1 MDIMEK
7 QEHKCLKKESHTS
20 NFVVIWMISM
30 RLAYLI
36 VFNIEISRGDGDS
49 FAAIEESYK

>member
-1 MDIMEK
+1 MGIMEK

-20 NFVVIWMISM
+20 NFVVIWMVSM

-36 VFNIEISRGDGDS
+36 VFNIKISRGDGDS